1 MKKTIQKYLLL
12 IYAIVSSVL
21 FGGFVGFLIIY
32 PFLQI
37 LFDKLDVYYGY
48 DEPAWVNYLIYAA
61 VILSIAICSYIN
73 RKRYF
78 RHLERKELN

>member
-1 MKKTIQKYLLL
+1 MKKKIHKCLLL
-12 IYAIVSSVL
+12 LYAIASSVL

-37 LFDKLDVYYGY
+37 LFDKLDIYYGY

-61 VILSIAICSYIN
+61 VMLSIAICSYIN
-73 RKRYF
+73 RRRYF
-78 RHLERKELN
+78 RHLKRKGLS

>member
-1 MKKTIQKYLLL
+1 MKKTVQKYLLL

-37 LFDKLDVYYGY
+37 LFDKLDIYFGY
-48 DEPAWVNYLIYAA
+48 DEPAWINYLIYAA

-78 RHLERKELN
+78 RHLERKGLN

>member
-32 PFLQI
+32 PFFQI
-37 LFDKLDVYYGY
+37 LFDKLDSYFGY

-78 RHLERKELN
+78 RHLKRKGLN

>member
-48 DEPAWVNYLIYAA
+48 DEPVWVNYLIYAA

-78 RHLERKELN
+78 RHLERKGLN

>member
-1 MKKTIQKYLLL
+1 MKKAIQKYLLL

-21 FGGFVGFLIIY
+21 FGGFIGFLIIY

-37 LFDKLDVYYGY
+37 LFDELGIYYGY

-61 VILSIAICSYIN
+61 VILSIVICSYIN

-78 RHLERKELN
+78 RHLERKGLN

>member
-37 LFDKLDVYYGY
+37 LFDELGIYYGY
-48 DEPAWVNYLIYAA
+48 DEPAWVNYLIYAT
-61 VILSIAICSYIN
+61 VVLSIAICSYIN

-78 RHLERKELN
+78 RHLERKGLN

>member
-37 LFDKLDVYYGY
+37 LFDELGIYYGY
-48 DEPAWVNYLIYAA
+48 DEPAWVNYLIYAV
-61 VILSIAICSYIN
+61 VILSIVICSYIN

-78 RHLERKELN
+78 RHLERKGLN